1 MEKPCFRP
9 GSSGLAGSPATASV
23 APNTQ
28 SLLPPSPGTALGA
41 PAPRTLQTSAIQSGT
56 LSLPPLWVRP
66 LPSARPI
73 EVSGLTA
80 AWTGWLPHFTTSRV
94 PGSLLTLH
102 TLAGAAPCPREPTV
116 GLVGI
121 SPHHIPLE
129 MWHPLWPS
137 GECRAP
143 AVRGRDV
150 RKGPWKERGK
160 DRERK
165 TVPEGGGG
173 GRMEAA
179 AGGWRRRREDG
190 SCRGQVGCVCGEQ
203 ISM

>member
-150 RKGPWKERGK
+150 RKGPWKERNFL
-160 DRERK
+160 
-165 TVPEGGGG
+165 P
-173 GRMEAA
+173 
-179 AGGWRRRREDG
+179 
-190 SCRGQVGCVCGEQ
+190 
-203 ISM
+203 